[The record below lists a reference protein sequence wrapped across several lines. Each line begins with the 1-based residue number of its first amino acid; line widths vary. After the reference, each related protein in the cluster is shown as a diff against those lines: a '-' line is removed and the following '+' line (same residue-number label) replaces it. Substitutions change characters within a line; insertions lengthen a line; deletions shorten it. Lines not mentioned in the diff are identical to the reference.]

1 MMKFLRPAVLAF
13 CLVLPLALPGV
24 SRAQG
29 KVALPFPQ
37 ESSDLKPDP
46 TARFGTLPNGVRY
59 VIRPNAEPK
68 GRASLRLLVL
78 AGSFDEAENQ
88 RGLAHFLEHMAFN
101 GSEHYKPGT
110 LVEFF
115 QRMGMNF
122 GGDTNANTSFD
133 RTLYMI
139 ELPNTKD
146 ETLAEGLR
154 VLGDY
159 AGGLLL
165 LPDEINK
172 ERGIILSEKRDRDS
186 VDYRTSVAQYNFEY
200 GGTLVPARLPIG
212 ETDVIE
218 KAQRDR
224 FVDFWNT
231 WYRPEKIAVVVVG
244 DIDPAAVEKTITTT
258 FSPIAARAPARP
270 ELSRGSVALFNGLR
284 VQFHPETEAPATS
297 ISISAVTP
305 YSFEPDTAA
314 NRLKYLPRQLA
325 VAMLNRRFSVLAKK
339 ENAPF
344 TSASGD
350 VQEVFDLFREA
361 EIDVNCKPEQWPAA
375 LAVGEQELRRA
386 IEYGFQPGEL
396 AEVSANFANALEQ
409 AAKSAATRHSGP
421 LANEIAESLLHR
433 DVFTTPADDLAL
445 FKPALEKI
453 TPDDCVAAL
462 RTAFAAPGRYLMVA
476 GNAKIPGDAIA
487 TITHA
492 YDEAHAAPVERPA
505 VEATT
510 AWGYTDFGPPGK
522 VEKREHVDDL
532 DITLVTFANGVR
544 LNIKKTAFEANR
556 IRLSA
561 RVGSGGMTE
570 PPNERGLAQLAGATF
585 VAGGLGKHSVDDLR
599 RILAGKNVGV
609 SFGIATDAFNFGGG
623 TTRDD
628 LLLELQLLTARLT
641 DPGYRPEALRQARK
655 GLEEA
660 YLSFEHTLDGPLA
673 MDVANLLASGDP
685 RFGMPPKEVMM
696 SRTLDEVRAW
706 LTPQLAHGPIELA
719 IVGDLDIDATIDAVA
734 KTLGALPPRDPKP
747 ELADLRKVSF
757 PAQPFVKDYAIAT
770 EIPRGLVRV
779 YWPSTDGIDVRR
791 LRRLNLLGSIINDRL
806 RVKIREELAA
816 AYSPG
821 AGSVAS
827 DAYPGYGYF
836 LTHVE
841 IDPETAAKV
850 TQFVLAIGEDLA
862 KNGVT
867 EDEFNRARE
876 PLLTQLKQSLR
887 DNTYWLGPVLSRAQE
902 KPEVLD
908 WCRTRDADTMS
919 ITPAELSALA
929 KQYLTPDRASH
940 ITITPVS
947 VAPTES
953 APTAK

>member
-1 MMKFLRPAVLAF
+1 MMKFPRPVLLAF
-13 CLVLPLALPGV
+13 LLTLTVALPGRSLAE
-24 SRAQG
+24 SRG
-29 KVALPFPQ
+29 ALPFPQ
-37 ESSDLKPDP
+37 EASDLKPDP

-78 AGSFDEAENQ
+78 AGSFDETENQ

-133 RTLYMI
+133 RTLYLI
-139 ELPNTKD
+139 ELPNTRA

-165 LPDEINK
+165 LPGEIDK

-186 VDYRTSVAQYNFEY
+186 VDYRTSVAQYEFEY
-200 GGTLVPARLPIG
+200 GGTLVPTRLPIG
-212 ETDVIE
+212 VTDVIE
-218 KAQRDR
+218 KAPRDR

-231 WYRPEKIAVVVVG
+231 WYRPEKIAVVIVG
-244 DIDPAAVEKTITTT
+244 DIDPATVEKEIATAFAPIT
-258 FSPIAARAPARP
+258 ARAPARP
-270 ELSRGSVALFNGLR
+270 DPSLGSVAVFNGLR
-284 VQFHPETEAPATS
+284 VQFHPETEAPATT
-297 ISISAVTP
+297 IAISAVTP

-344 TSASGD
+344 TSADAG

-361 EIDVNCKPEQWPAA
+361 EIDVTCKPEQWPAA

-386 IEYGFQPGEL
+386 LEHGFQPGEL
-396 AEVSANFANALEQ
+396 KEVSANLANALDQ
-409 AAKSAATRHSGP
+409 AAKAAATRHSEP
-421 LANEIAESLLHR
+421 LANEIADSLLHR
-433 DVFTTPADDLAL
+433 NVFTTPADDLAL
-445 FKPALEKI
+445 VKPALEKV

-462 RTAFAAPGRYLMVA
+462 RTAFAASGRYLLVA
-476 GNAKIPGDAIA
+476 GNAKIPGDALA
-487 TITHA
+487 AVSTA
-492 YDEAHAAPVERPA
+492 YNAAHAVAVDAPPA
-505 VEATT
+505 AVST
-510 AWGYTDFGPPGK
+510 AWAYTDFGPPGK

-532 DITLVTFANGVR
+532 DLTLVTFANGVR
-544 LNIKKTAFEANR
+544 LNLKRTAFEANR

-561 RVGSGGMTE
+561 RVGSGGLTE
-570 PPNERGLAQLAGATF
+570 PPKERGLAQLAGGTF

-599 RILAGKNVGV
+599 QILAGKNVGV
-609 SFGIATDAFNFGGG
+609 SFGVATDAFTFGGG

-628 LLLELQLLTARLT
+628 LLLELQLLAARLT

-660 YLSFEHTLDGPLA
+660 YLSFEHTLQGPLA
-673 MDVANLLASGDP
+673 MEVANLLASGDP
-685 RFGMPPKEVMM
+685 RFGMPPEDVML

-706 LTPQLAHGPIELA
+706 LTPQLTHGAIELA
-719 IVGDLDIDATIDAVA
+719 IVGDLDVDATIDAVA
-734 KTLGALPPRDPKP
+734 RTLGALPPRDPRP
-747 ELADLRKVSF
+747 ALADLRKVSF
-757 PAQPFVKDYAIAT
+757 PGQPFVKDYSIVT

-779 YWPSTDGIDVRR
+779 FWPSTDGIDVRQ
-791 LRRLNLLGSIINDRL
+791 LRRLNLIGSIINDRL
-806 RVKIREELAA
+806 RVKIREELGA

-827 DAYPGYGYF
+827 DTYPGYGYF

-841 IDPETAAKV
+841 IDPEKAAKV
-850 TQFVLAIGEDLA
+850 TQLVLAIGEDLA

-919 ITPAELSALA
+919 ITPAELSGLA
-929 KQYLTPDRASH
+929 KNFLSPDRASH
-940 ITITPVS
+940 IAILPVS
-947 VAPTES
+947 TTPTEPTS
-953 APTAK
+953 AAK